1 MPMSVNT
8 ISIFLVAQVPNLE
21 VNPDSFYNLYP
32 IYHKFQQNNIKKKK
46 SKIQLL
52 LPFSL
57 YVSAQMS
64 LNEASLII
72 RVIQLPA
79 NPP

>member
-21 VNPDSFYNLYP
+21 VNPDSFHNLHP